1 MRRSNSTRMKEAFK
15 DTWHLSEKKEN
26 FVTAQIMKIAGV
38 PVRAVGFGA
47 GTTDYIEGS
56 SGANGFE
63 KAAPDLEIPGSN
75 IRIEVTGPLR
85 ALSPKDDLFINV
97 EKVKFALDHP
107 ELEYWIAHVNG
118 VTSKRESVR
127 MIRVG
132 KLFRQGMD
140 RGEILRV
147 GIHNRGVNETF
158 WSVPPDHYT
167 VTTFDRFLKHL
178 SDNVIRA
185 S

>member
-1 MRRSNSTRMKEAFK
+1 MKEAFK
-15 DTWHLSEKKEN
+15 DTWHLSEKKEQ
-26 FVTAQIMKIAGV
+26 FVIESIKSIARV

-47 GTTDYIEGS
+47 GQSGYIEGA
-56 SGANGFE
+56 SGDHGFE

-75 IRIEVTGPLR
+75 IRIEVSGPLR
-85 ALSPKDDLFINV
+85 QMSPRDDLFLNV
-97 EKVKFALDHP
+97 SKVQYALEHP
-107 ELEYWIAHVNG
+107 ELEYWFAHVNG
-118 VTSKRESVR
+118 VTQNRQSVR

-132 KLFRQGMD
+132 EQFRQGMD

-147 GIHNRGVNETF
+147 GLSTRGVNETF

-178 SDNVIRA
+178 SDDVIRA